1 MGIKPH
7 MDLFYQIFSVRM
19 RGMDANKVRILP
31 VIIMIS
37 LILLLSGMHRPVL
50 ASPPGPTEKSK
61 VLKIVIDP
69 GHGGKAPGA
78 VGPNGEREKDIT
90 LAVSKE
96 IARRLREKGFE
107 VFLTRDTDVYLPLE
121 ERTAFANRN
130 KADLFVSVHVN
141 ANEKDSLQGVE
152 TYFLNL
158 TTDAASMKVAKRENA
173 MTSASLGSLQ
183 LIIKDLMLN
192 AKINESSRFASSIQ
206 NSIVSSLEKSG
217 HERKDHGV
225 RQAPFYVLLGAQ
237 MPSVLV
243 EIGFITNAV
252 ECRLLHEE
260 AYQNSIIDGIVR
272 GISTYAA
279 HSTFAYNSRESE

>member
-37 LILLLSGMHRPVL
+37 FILLLSGMHRPAL

-78 VGPNGEREKDIT
+78 VGPNGEKEKDIT

-107 VFLTRDTDVYLPLE
+107 VLLTRDTDVYLPLE

-206 NSIVSSLEKSG
+206 SSIVSSLEKSG

>member
-1 MGIKPH
+1 
-7 MDLFYQIFSVRM
+7 
-19 RGMDANKVRILP
+19 
-31 VIIMIS
+31 
-37 LILLLSGMHRPVL
+37 MHRPVL
-50 ASPPGPTEKSK
+50 ASPPGPAEKSK

-78 VGPNGEREKDIT
+78 VGPNGEKEKDIT

-96 IARRLREKGFE
+96 IARRLSEKGFE

-225 RQAPFYVLLGAQ
+225 RQALFYVLLGAQ

-243 EIGFITNAV
+243 EIGFITNAA

-260 AYQNSIIDGIVR
+260 AYQNSIVDGIVR